1 VRLAQ
6 YFDKPEYLFRPG
18 QVIRRLFSQ
27 RGPPDVRKIEIDLS
41 WGLTIT
47 CNPND
52 DIGRSIASYGV
63 YDLVVTEVIHR
74 LLKSGDV
81 GVDVG
86 ANIGHMT
93 GAMAKCS
100 GPKGR
105 VVSFEPCTQVR
116 KILSANVERWGKDR
130 RLSRIELRSAA
141 VSRNKGKAALT
152 VGPDFESNEG
162 TASLEAT
169 DGWTQAEVVPTV
181 TLDDEWADGPP
192 INLLKVDVEGH
203 EMAVFEGSQVLLSS
217 RRIRNIVFEEHRPWP
232 SPAQSLLL
240 DHGYSIFRLSRTI
253 SRLKLTE
260 AAIGYSYK
268 PGVLPNFVA
277 TADASRLKIA
287 LGTSGWCSLRKPVFH
302 L

>member
-1 VRLAQ
+1 MGMRLAQ
-6 YFDKPEYLFRPG
+6 YFDKPEYLYRPG
-18 QVIRRLFSQ
+18 QAMRRLFQ
-27 RGPPDVRKIEIDLS
+27 RSAPAVREIDLS

-47 CNPND
+47 CNANE
-52 DIGRSIASYGV
+52 DIGRSIAHYGV

-74 LLKSGDV
+74 LLRSGGI

-105 VVSFEPCTQVR
+105 VVGFEPCTQTR
-116 KILSANVERWGKDR
+116 KILDANVERWGKDR
-130 RLSRIELRSAA
+130 RLSPIEVRPVA
-141 VSRNKGKAALT
+141 VSRNKGKAVLT

-162 TASLEAT
+162 TASLEAV
-169 DGWTQAEVVPTV
+169 DGRIQAEVVPTV
-181 TLDDEWADGPP
+181 TLDDEWADRPP
-192 INLLKVDVEGH
+192 IELIKVDVEGH

-217 RRIRNIVFEEHRPWP
+217 KRIRNIVFEEHRPWP
-232 SPAQSLLL
+232 SPAQSLLV

-260 AAIGYSYK
+260 AANRYSYQ
-268 PGVLPNFVA
+268 PGVVPNFVA
-277 TADASRLKIA
+277 TADPSRLKAA
-287 LGTSGWCSLRKPVFH
+287 LGSSGWWSLRGLGFH
-302 L
+302 P